1 MTSYQ
6 IALVVCISPLG
17 GCPCSV
23 LILTSMAMISSVL
36 YNLTILSSL
45 EGRLE
50 SKDPTSPP
58 PPFFR
63 SLRYML

>member
-6 IALVVCISPLG
+6 IALVVCISPLA

-36 YNLTILSSL
+36 YDLTILSSL

-58 PPFFR
+58 PLFFR